1 MATLVIDDQ
10 TTLGPRLQL
19 RPRGPATATATWPV
33 VRIET
38 EGASYVGQLFVPET
52 KRRLTDVLADSRPFV
67 HLVNV
72 TINGGS
78 ESEPFIALNKRFIR
92 TVRIVDE
99 GKASEFELVPLNR

>member
-1 MATLVIDDQ
+1 
-10 TTLGPRLQL
+10 
-19 RPRGPATATATWPV
+19 V

-38 EGASYVGQLFVPET
+38 EGASYVGQLYVPET
-52 KRRLTDVLADSRPFV
+52 KRRLTDVLADTRPFV

-78 ESEPFIALNKRFIR
+78 EAEPFIALNKRFIR

-99 GKASEFELVPLNR
+99 GKSPEFHLLPPGR